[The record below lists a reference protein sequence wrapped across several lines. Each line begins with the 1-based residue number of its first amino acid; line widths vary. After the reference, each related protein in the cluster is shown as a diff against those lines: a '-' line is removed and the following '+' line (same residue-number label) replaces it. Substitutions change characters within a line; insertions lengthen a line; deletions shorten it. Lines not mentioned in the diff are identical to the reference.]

1 MLEAERLA
9 VLKTIFACERE
20 SASALVSVMKDQHF
34 PDKALVAHQGDVARH
49 CWLVVHGVAAL
60 RIISAEGQSTQ
71 LASHGPGEI
80 FGCYP
85 LPAPLRSDIV
95 AQGALHLLA
104 IETAALSTLAA
115 AHADLASG
123 LAMLLARQLDVLLD
137 RMAARTTLSAT
148 GRVYAE
154 LLRLSGTD
162 NRIEPPPML
171 SALALNVHTTRETA
185 SRAIA
190 QLARRGIIRRSDTR
204 LEILSP
210 RMLAELVV

>member
-1 MLEAERLA
+1 MIEAERLA
-9 VLKTIFACERE
+9 VLKTVFACERE
-20 SASALVSVMKDQHF
+20 SAAALAAAMKDHHYA
-34 PDKALVAHQGDVARH
+34 DKTLVAHQGDLARH
-49 CWLVVHGVAAL
+49 CWLVVGGVASM
-60 RIISAEGQSTQ
+60 RILSSEGQSTQ

-80 FGCYP
+80 FGSYP
-85 LPAPLRSDIV
+85 LPAPLRSDVI
-95 AQGALHLLA
+95 AQGSLHLLA
-104 IETAALSTLAA
+104 IETTALSALAGD
-115 AHADLASG
+115 HADLASG
-123 LAMLLARQLDVLLD
+123 LATLFARQLDVLLD

-154 LLRLSGTD
+154 LLRMCGSG

-190 QLARRGIIRRSDTR
+190 QLARRGIIRRTDAH